1 MLALVHREAGVR
13 VMAASDRPHY
23 ARLSVATSRQ
33 PGGGEVDASPFPSSY
48 PDRTEESVSIVARLT
63 EERALL
69 TAHVERLAKDMSGLV
84 AASRDSNADDEHDP
98 EGQTIAY
105 ERSQLA
111 ALISQAESHLTELEA
126 ALTRVAKGTYG
137 ICEICHQEIAAERLA
152 ARPTA
157 LTCVHH
163 VPR

>member
-1 MLALVHREAGVR
+1 MLGR
-13 VMAASDRPHY
+13 VVAQPAEDR
-23 ARLSVATSRQ
+23 S
-33 PGGGEVDASPFPSSY
+33 EVDVSPSANGH
-48 PDRTEESVSIVARLT
+48 PDHPRESVTIVARLT
-63 EERALL
+63 EERAVLATRL
-69 TAHVERLAKDMSGLV
+69 ERLSHDMSALV

-111 ALISQAESHLTELEA
+111 ALIGQAESHLTEVET
-126 ALTRVAKGTYG
+126 ALTRVADGTYG
-137 ICEICHQEIAAERLA
+137 ICEICHEDIAAERLA

-157 LTCVHH
+157 RTCVHH

>member
-1 MLALVHREAGVR
+1 MDV
-13 VMAASDRPHY
+13 
-23 ARLSVATSRQ
+23 
-33 PGGGEVDASPFPSSY
+33 SPFPDSQ
-48 PDRTEESVSIVARLT
+48 PDRPKESVSIVARLT
-63 EERALL
+63 DERALL
-69 TAHVERLAKDMSGLV
+69 TAHVERLAHDMSALV

-98 EGQTIAY
+98 EGQTIGY

-111 ALISQAESHLTELEA
+111 ALIGQAESHLTEPEA
-126 ALTRVAKGTYG
+126 ALMRVADGTYG

-157 LTCVHH
+157 ITCVHH

>member
-1 MLALVHREAGVR
+1 MDV
-13 VMAASDRPHY
+13 SPFSDSQPDRPK
-23 ARLSVATSRQ
+23 
-33 PGGGEVDASPFPSSY
+33 
-48 PDRTEESVSIVARLT
+48 ESVSIGARLT

-69 TAHVERLAKDMSGLV
+69 TAHVERLAHDMSALV

-98 EGQTIAY
+98 EGQTIGY

-111 ALISQAESHLTELEA
+111 ALIGQAESHLTEPEA
-126 ALTRVAKGTYG
+126 ALMRVADGTYG

-157 LTCVHH
+157 ITCVHH